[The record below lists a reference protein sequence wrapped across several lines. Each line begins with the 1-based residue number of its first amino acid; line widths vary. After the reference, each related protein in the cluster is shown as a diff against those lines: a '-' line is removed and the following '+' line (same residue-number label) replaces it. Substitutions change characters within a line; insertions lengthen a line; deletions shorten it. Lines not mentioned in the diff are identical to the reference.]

1 MGMKEDKSKF
11 VFSETFN
18 NKDGKTSGSGFI
30 GVICGMI
37 AAAAFIA
44 GVVGW
49 YLEKTFIIEYFD
61 KVIQFGGLS
70 ALLLGVRKA
79 SEIFTKENPP
89 IPTYKEERKDE
100 NSGSMGAVGKI
111 EGVIE
116 KVLTTPKTSE
126 TPA

>member
-1 MGMKEDKSKF
+1 MGMGYDKSKF

-30 GVICGMI
+30 GVITGLV
-37 AAAAFIA
+37 AAAAFVA

-49 YLEKTFIIEYFD
+49 FLGKTLIIEYFD
-61 KVIQFGGLS
+61 KVIQFAGLS

-79 SEIFTKENPP
+79 SAIFTKDSGVGQSRNGNGN
-89 IPTYKEERKDE
+89 E

-111 EGVIE
+111 EGAIE
-116 KVLTTPKTSE
+116 KVLDPKVE
-126 TPA
+126 KPA